1 LTDTLVPHFAAD
13 GLLQRSQSGVWQLT
27 SLAKDAVAGRQPSGR
42 AADDR
47 VESLTRV
54 FVPRMVADRVLGSNA
69 EWLAEFRVLTVVFVQ
84 LAGLESTSLKR
95 IQDAVLAIE
104 EAVGPFGLTMFD
116 LAVDDRILDSSPAR
130 RITMPKRIRKVDDT
144 YADQDVV
151 RKLFQAAGK
160 RDRII
165 LRIFVSC
172 GLRPQE
178 TFALRANDIE
188 TGRLRVDEA
197 LKQAASLIIVSGRLL

>member
-1 LTDTLVPHFAAD
+1 
-13 GLLQRSQSGVWQLT
+13 
-27 SLAKDAVAGRQPSGR
+27 
-42 AADDR
+42 
-47 VESLTRV
+47 
-54 FVPRMVADRVLGSNA
+54 
-69 EWLAEFRVLTVVFVQ
+69 
-84 LAGLESTSLKR
+84 
-95 IQDAVLAIE
+95 
-104 EAVGPFGLTMFD
+104 MFD

-160 RDRII
+160 RDRLI

-178 TFALRANDIE
+178 TFALRGNDIE
-188 TGRLRVDEA
+188 TGRPRVSERLGHSSVYVTTTVYSHRIKGRDEE
-197 LKQAASLIIVSGRLL
+197 AARKWEKFQKKNGGGPAGPKRV